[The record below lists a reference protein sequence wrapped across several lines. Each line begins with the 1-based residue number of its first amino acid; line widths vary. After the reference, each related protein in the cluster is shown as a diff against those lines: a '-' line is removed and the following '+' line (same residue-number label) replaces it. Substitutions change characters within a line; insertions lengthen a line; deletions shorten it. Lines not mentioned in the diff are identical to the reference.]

1 MYILRGFGGYDEEI
15 GDGCKVDRA
24 VTKTL
29 SFVWGSWCCLLAA
42 AAAGGGGV
50 GYCARKI
57 MTRLLLLLLHV
68 C

>member
-15 GDGCKVDRA
+15 GDGCKVDGT

-29 SFVWGSWCCLLAA
+29 SFVWGSCCCLLAAA

-57 MTRLLLLLLHV
+57 MTRLLLLLHV